1 MVSGEDIT
9 KKEGG
14 GKRSPVRLQPCN
26 KLWFQKKKAGPQVQ
40 AHFKRLTMSLT
51 FVCMCVS
58 ACVCV
63 GVFARVCMVFNY
75 VLSPLCC

>member
-26 KLWFQKKKAGPQVQ
+26 KLWSQKKKAAPQVQ

-58 ACVCV
+58 VRVCTCVCASV
-63 GVFARVCMVFNY
+63 HG
-75 VLSPLCC
+75 L